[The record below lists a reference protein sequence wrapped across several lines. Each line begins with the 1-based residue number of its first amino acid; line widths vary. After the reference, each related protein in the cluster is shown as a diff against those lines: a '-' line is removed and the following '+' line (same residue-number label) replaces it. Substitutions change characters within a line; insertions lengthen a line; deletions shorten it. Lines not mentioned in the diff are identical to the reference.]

1 VFHHIRIL
9 SLAFFFF
16 SLNISAAQQDAL
28 PKRIQASY
36 VVTKNGQAFANV
48 REQFVVTGNTYTVE
62 STTKGI
68 GVYALL
74 GERKLTSTGKLTSK
88 GLQPKHFELHQGGN
102 PKKALLADFDWPK
115 RKLQMRVK
123 GELQEVALATGTQD
137 LASFAYQFM
146 YLPRPLK
153 NNITVTLTTGKKLNQ
168 YVYKVKPEKELLSVA
183 GNQYKTVHLIPANQ
197 SKDQVESKELWLAPE
212 QNYILVRFLMVDENG
227 AKLEQTLTELHV
239 D

>member
-1 VFHHIRIL
+1 MFHHLRIL
-9 SLAFFFF
+9 SLALFFI
-16 SLNISAAQQDAL
+16 SLNVSAAQQDAL

-48 REQFVVTGNTYTVE
+48 HEKFVVTGNTYSVE

-88 GLQPKHFELHQGGN
+88 GLQPKHFELHQGDN
-102 PKKALLADFDWPK
+102 AKKALITDFDWPK
-115 RKLQMRVK
+115 RKLQMLVK
-123 GELQEVALATGTQD
+123 GELKEADLATGTQD

-168 YVYKVKPEKELLSVA
+168 YIYKVKPEKELLSVA
-183 GNQYKTVHLIPANQ
+183 GSQYKTVHLTPINQ
-197 SKDQVESKELWLAPE
+197 NKDQVESKELWLDAE
-212 QNYILVRFLMVDENG
+212 RNYILVRFLMVDENG
-227 AKLEQTLTELHV
+227 AKLEQTLTELNV

>member
-1 VFHHIRIL
+1 MFHYTRVL
-9 SLAFFFF
+9 CVAFFLI
-16 SLNISAAQQDAL
+16 SLNVSAAHQDRL
-28 PKRIQASY
+28 PKRIQAIY
-36 VVTKNGQAFANV
+36 VVTKNGHAFANV
-48 REQFVVTGNTYTVE
+48 QEQFVVTGNTYTIE

-88 GLQPKHFELHQGGN
+88 GLQPKHFELHQGDN
-102 PKKALLADFDWPK
+102 KKKSLFADFDWSK
-115 RKLQMRVK
+115 RTLQMQVK
-123 GELQEVALATGTQD
+123 GQIKEAALALGTQD

-168 YVYKVKPEKELLSVA
+168 YLYKVKPEKELLKVA
-183 GNQYKTVHLIPANQ
+183 GIQYKTVHLIPADQ
-197 SKDQVESKELWLAPE
+197 SKDQVESKEIWLGSE
-212 QNYILVRFLMVDENG
+212 QNYLLVRFLMVDEDG

>member
-1 VFHHIRIL
+1 MFHHIRIL
-9 SLAFFFF
+9 SLAFFFI
-16 SLNISAAQQDAL
+16 SLNVSAAQPDTL

-48 REQFVVTGNTYTVE
+48 REQFVVTGNTYTIE

-74 GERKLTSTGKLTSK
+74 GERKLTSIGKLTSK
-88 GLQPKHFELHQGGN
+88 GLQPKHFELHQGDN
-102 PKKALLADFDWPK
+102 PKKVLFTDFDWPK
-115 RKLQMRVK
+115 RKLQMLVK
-123 GELQEVALATGTQD
+123 GELKEDALAAGTQD

-168 YVYKVKPEKELLSVA
+168 YMYKVKPENELLSVA
-183 GNQYKTVHLIPANQ
+183 GNQYKTVHLIPVDQ
-197 SKDQVESKELWLAPE
+197 SKDQVESKELWLDSE